1 MGPLPTHPPS
11 SLPTIHPT
19 PRCLHASQAENRA
32 AIDGYVTDNR
42 KLSEMLEAAEA
53 NLKETRMHNVR
64 LMGEVEALQRANEEH
79 AVLSD
84 RAGECAM

>member
-1 MGPLPTHPPS
+1 M
-11 SLPTIHPT
+11 
-19 PRCLHASQAENRA
+19 
-32 AIDGYVTDNR
+32 TDNR